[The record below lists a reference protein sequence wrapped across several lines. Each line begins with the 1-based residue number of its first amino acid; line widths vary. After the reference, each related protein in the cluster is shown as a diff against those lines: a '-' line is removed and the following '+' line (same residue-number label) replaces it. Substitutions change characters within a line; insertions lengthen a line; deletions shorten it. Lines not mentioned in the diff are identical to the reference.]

1 MQYAHMKFRRR
12 FNIKSGIDLTPMI
25 DIVFNLL
32 IFFMVGS
39 TIIVTPQIEI
49 SLPKS
54 TSAVGSDKNETVVIS
69 ISKDG
74 QKYIN
79 GYISE
84 DIDADLK
91 KLADTEGELEKP
103 VEIRSD
109 QDVKTQTLISVIDS
123 VKNAGF
129 TRLSIATETSNDN

>member
-1 MQYAHMKFRRR
+1 MKFRRR

-39 TIIVTPQIEI
+39 TIVETPQIEI

-54 TSAVGSDKNETVVIS
+54 TSAVGSEKNETIVIS
-69 ISKDG
+69 IAKDG
-74 QKYIN
+74 KQYIN
-79 GYISE
+79 GYE
-84 DIDADLK
+84 VENLDNNLK
-91 KLADTEGELEKP
+91 ELANTEGELEKP

-109 QDVKTQTLISVIDS
+109 EDVRTQILISVIDS

-129 TRLSIATETSNDN
+129 TKLSIATQEQNKD

>member
-1 MQYAHMKFRRR
+1 MKFRRR

-54 TSAVGSDKNETVVIS
+54 TSAVGAEKNETVVIS

-79 GYISE
+79 GYLSK

-91 KLADTEGELEKP
+91 KLSETEGELEKP

-109 QDVKTQTLISVIDS
+109 EDVKTQTLISVIDS

-129 TRLSIATETSNDN
+129 TKLSIATEEQTK

>member
-1 MQYAHMKFRRR
+1 MKFRRR
-12 FNIKSGIDLTPMI
+12 FDIKSGIDLTPMI

-32 IFFMVGS
+32 IFFMVGT
-39 TIIVTPQIEI
+39 TIIETPQIEI

-54 TSAVGSDKNETVVIS
+54 TSAVGAEKNETIIIS

-74 QKYIN
+74 KQYIN
-79 GYISE
+79 GYE
-84 DIDADLK
+84 VENIDNNLK
-91 KLADTEGELEKP
+91 ELASTEGELEKP

-109 QDVKTQTLISVIDS
+109 EDVRTQVLISVIDS

-129 TRLSIATETSNDN
+129 TRLSIATENAKEN

>member
-1 MQYAHMKFRRR
+1 MKFRRR
-12 FNIKSGIDLTPMI
+12 FDIKSGIDLTPMI

-39 TIIVTPQIEI
+39 TIVETPQIEI

-54 TSAVGSDKNETVVIS
+54 SSAVGSEKNENIIIT

-79 GYISE
+79 GYLVE
-84 DIDADLK
+84 DLDVNLADLAK
-91 KLADTEGELEKP
+91 TEGELEKP

-109 QDVKTQTLISVIDS
+109 EDVRTQVLISVIDS

-129 TRLSIATETSNDN
+129 TRLSIATDSNENK

>member
-1 MQYAHMKFRRR
+1 MKFRRR

-39 TIIVTPQIEI
+39 TIVETPQIEI

-54 TSAVGSDKNETVVIS
+54 TSAVGSEKNETIVIS
-69 ISKDG
+69 IAKDG
-74 QKYIN
+74 KQYIN
-79 GYISE
+79 GYE
-84 DIDADLK
+84 VENLDNNLK
-91 KLADTEGELEKP
+91 ELANTEGELEKP

-109 QDVKTQTLISVIDS
+109 EDVRTQILISVIDS

-129 TRLSIATETSNDN
+129 TKLSIATDTKENN

>member
-1 MQYAHMKFRRR
+1 MKFRRR
-12 FNIKSGIDLTPMI
+12 FNIKNGIDLTPMI

-39 TIIVTPQIEI
+39 TIVETPQIEI

-54 TSAVGSDKNETVVIS
+54 TSAVGSEKNETIVIS
-69 ISKDG
+69 IAKDG
-74 QKYIN
+74 KQYIN
-79 GYISE
+79 GYE
-84 DIDADLK
+84 VENLDNNLK
-91 KLADTEGELEKP
+91 ELANTEGELEKP

-109 QDVKTQTLISVIDS
+109 EDVRTQILISVIDS

-129 TRLSIATETSNDN
+129 TKLSIATQEQNQN

>member
-1 MQYAHMKFRRR
+1 MKFRRR
-12 FNIKSGIDLTPMI
+12 FDIKSGIDLTPMI

-32 IFFMVGS
+32 IFFMVGT
-39 TIIVTPQIEI
+39 TIIETPQIEI

-54 TSAVGSDKNETVVIS
+54 TSAVGAEKNETIIIS

-74 QKYIN
+74 KQYIN
-79 GYISE
+79 GYE
-84 DIDADLK
+84 VENLDNNLK
-91 KLADTEGELEKP
+91 ELASAEGELEKP

-109 QDVKTQTLISVIDS
+109 EDVRTQVLISVIDS

-129 TRLSIATETSNDN
+129 TRLSIATENAKEN

>member
-1 MQYAHMKFRRR
+1 MKFRRR

-39 TIIVTPQIEI
+39 TIVETPQIEI

-54 TSAVGSDKNETVVIS
+54 SSAVGAEKNENIVIS

-79 GYISE
+79 GYLVE
-84 DIDADLK
+84 DLDANLADLAK
-91 KLADTEGELEKP
+91 TEGELEKP

-109 QDVKTQTLISVIDS
+109 EDVRTQILISVIDS

-129 TRLSIATETSNDN
+129 TRLSIATDSKENE

>member
-1 MQYAHMKFRRR
+1 MKFRRR

-32 IFFMVGS
+32 MFFMVGS
-39 TIIVTPQIEI
+39 TIVETPQIEI

-54 TSAVGSDKNETVVIS
+54 TSAVGQEKKETIIIS

-74 QKYIN
+74 KQYIN
-79 GYISE
+79 GYEVSNL
-84 DIDADLK
+84 DNDLK
-91 KLADTEGELEKP
+91 ELAKTEGELEKP

-109 QDVKTQTLISVIDS
+109 EDVKTQILISVIDS

-129 TRLSIATETSNDN
+129 TRLSIATETAKEN

>member
-1 MQYAHMKFRRR
+1 MKFRRR
-12 FNIKSGIDLTPMI
+12 FEIKSGIDLTPMI

-39 TIIVTPQIEI
+39 TIVETPQIEI

-54 TSAVGSDKNETVVIS
+54 SSAVGAEKNENIVIS

-74 QKYIN
+74 KKYIN
-79 GYISE
+79 GYLVE
-84 DIDADLK
+84 DLDANLADLAK
-91 KLADTEGELEKP
+91 TEGELEKP

-109 QDVKTQTLISVIDS
+109 EDVRTQILISVIDS

-129 TRLSIATETSNDN
+129 TRLSIATDSKENE

>member
-1 MQYAHMKFRRR
+1 MKFRRR

-54 TSAVGSDKNETVVIS
+54 TSAVGAEKNDTVVIS

-79 GYISE
+79 GYLSQ

-109 QDVKTQTLISVIDS
+109 QDVKTQVLISVIDS

-129 TRLSIATETSNDN
+129 TRLSIATQEQNKN

>member
-1 MQYAHMKFRRR
+1 MKFRRR

-54 TSAVGSDKNETVVIS
+54 TSAVGAEKNKTVVIS

-79 GYISE
+79 GYLSK

-91 KLADTEGELEKP
+91 KLSETEGELEKP

-109 QDVKTQTLISVIDS
+109 EDVKTQTLISVIDS

-129 TRLSIATETSNDN
+129 TKLSIATKEQTK

>member
-1 MQYAHMKFRRR
+1 MKFRRR
-12 FNIKSGIDLTPMI
+12 FEIKSGIDLTPMI

-39 TIIVTPQIEI
+39 TIVETPQIEI

-54 TSAVGSDKNETVVIS
+54 SSAVGAEKNENIVIS

-79 GYISE
+79 GYLVE
-84 DIDADLK
+84 DLDANLADLAK
-91 KLADTEGELEKP
+91 TEGELEKP

-109 QDVKTQTLISVIDS
+109 EDVRTQILISVIDS

-129 TRLSIATETSNDN
+129 TRLSIATDSKENE

>member
-1 MQYAHMKFRRR
+1 MKFRRR

-54 TSAVGSDKNETVVIS
+54 TSAVGSEKNDTVVIS

-74 QKYIN
+74 KKYIN
-79 GYISE
+79 GYLSE

-129 TRLSIATETSNDN
+129 TRLSIATEEQNQN

>member
-1 MQYAHMKFRRR
+1 MKFRRR
-12 FNIKSGIDLTPMI
+12 FDIKSGIDLTPMI

-32 IFFMVGS
+32 IFFMVGT
-39 TIIVTPQIEI
+39 TIIETPQIEI

-54 TSAVGSDKNETVVIS
+54 TSAVGTEKNETIIIS

-74 QKYIN
+74 KQYIN
-79 GYISE
+79 GYE
-84 DIDADLK
+84 VENLDNNLK
-91 KLADTEGELEKP
+91 ELANTEGELEKP

-109 QDVKTQTLISVIDS
+109 EDVRTQVLISVIDS

-129 TRLSIATETSNDN
+129 TRLSIATEDAKEN

>member
-1 MQYAHMKFRRR
+1 MKFRRR

-39 TIIVTPQIEI
+39 TIVETPQIEI

-54 TSAVGSDKNETVVIS
+54 TSAVGSEKNDTVVIS

-79 GYISE
+79 GYVSE

-109 QDVKTQTLISVIDS
+109 QDVKTQVLISVIDS

-129 TRLSIATETSNDN
+129 TKLSIATDSKEEN

>member
-1 MQYAHMKFRRR
+1 MKFRRR
-12 FNIKSGIDLTPMI
+12 FNIKNGIDLTPMI

-39 TIIVTPQIEI
+39 TIVETPQIEI

-54 TSAVGSDKNETVVIS
+54 TSAVGSEKNETIVIS
-69 ISKDG
+69 IAKDG
-74 QKYIN
+74 KQYIN
-79 GYISE
+79 GYE
-84 DIDADLK
+84 VENLDNNLK
-91 KLADTEGELEKP
+91 ELANTEGELEKP

-109 QDVKTQTLISVIDS
+109 EDVRTQILISVIDS

-129 TRLSIATETSNDN
+129 TKLSIATDTKEEN